1 MKNKALIK
9 ALLLLSILSISLIS
23 SAQDESKNRLLV
35 VWTNSVIPSQAEQ
48 YQNAVKKQV
57 ALMKKSNHATPY
69 YVYSTEDYY
78 YYWVTFIDNFAAFDD
93 LSSQWFKFKSEVEKS
108 DGFNHNQEF
117 KGTVNYVLPQ
127 ILATRS
133 ELSYVPAG
141 QIFKPEE
148 FPYFR
153 FGYCYGKGG
162 FEKEFEDNW
171 KLWVAL
177 FKKYNI
183 TIGWN
188 MYEGILGTETPFY
201 IWSETYKNEI
211 DMASTRAKEFEKMGE
226 EPNKLWQETERL
238 LRKIEYKTGWYRP
251 DLSYIPGN

>member
-1 MKNKALIK
+1 MKNKVLIK

-23 SAQDESKNRLLV
+23 YSQDKSKNRLLV

-48 YQNAVKKQV
+48 YQNAVKKQA
-57 ALMKKSNHATPY
+57 ALMKKYNHATPY

-93 LSSQWFKFKSEVEKS
+93 LSSQWFKFKSEAEIN
-108 DGFNHNQEF
+108 DGFIHDQEF
-117 KGTVNYVLPQ
+117 KGTTNYILPE
-127 ILATRS
+127 ILTTRS

-141 QIFKPEE
+141 QTFKPEDL
-148 FPYFR
+148 PYFR
-153 FGYCYGKGG
+153 FGYCYAKRGV
-162 FEKEFEDNW
+162 EKEFEDNW

-177 FKKYNI
+177 FTKYDI
-183 TIGWN
+183 PIGWT

-201 IWSETYKNEI
+201 IWGETYRNEL
-211 DMASTRAKEFEKMGE
+211 DMATSRAKAYEKMGE
-226 EPNKLWQETERL
+226 EPTKLWQETERF

-251 DLSYIPGN
+251 DLSYVPEN